1 MTLYLSPPME
11 LKPDWIDYN
20 GHLNMAY
27 YGVLFDLGLEP
38 FQEGLGLG
46 ESYMTAEAHTTYTA
60 EFRIRYL
67 QELHLGA
74 KVRTSVRVL
83 DVGPKAYHY
92 AQELIHEDGWVAA
105 TGEGIS
111 LHIDQSGP
119 RVAPYKPE
127 QKAALEAAMALHAAT
142 EVPDWVG
149 APMRIRK

>member
-1 MTLYLSPPME
+1 MPLYVSPAMD

-20 GHLNMAY
+20 GHLNMAF

-38 FQEGLGLG
+38 FQEDMGLG
-46 ESYMTAEAHTTYTA
+46 ESYMKAQAHTTYTA

-74 KVRTSVRVL
+74 RVRSSVRVL

-92 AQELIHEDGWVAA
+92 AQELIHEDGWIAA

-111 LHIDQSGP
+111 LHIDQAGP
-119 RVAPYKPE
+119 RVAAYQPA
-127 QKAALEAAMALHAAT
+127 QKAALEAALASHGDTA
-142 EVPDWVG
+142 VPDWVG